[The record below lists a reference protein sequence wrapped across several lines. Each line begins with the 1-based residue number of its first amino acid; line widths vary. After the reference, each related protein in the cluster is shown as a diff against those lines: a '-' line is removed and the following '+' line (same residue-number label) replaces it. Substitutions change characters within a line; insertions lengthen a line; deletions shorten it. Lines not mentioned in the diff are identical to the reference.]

1 MLGTLVCFQTDTW
14 GLNNNCLIAMSHLT
28 LPLFFNLTF
37 QKVGAKFRP
46 GNCQRIVGQK
56 FGAIFEEA
64 ELVELVVR
72 EVEALGIDGALVLAA
87 EHVGYVRD
95 DAVGVAPISVHVVP
109 KATIYKEKR
118 RRIASVLNLIFI
130 SLFRQ

>member
-1 MLGTLVCFQTDTW
+1 MLGTLVGFQTDTW

-28 LPLFFNLTF
+28 LPLFFNFTF

-46 GNCQRIVGQK
+46 GHCQRIVGQK

-64 ELVELVVR
+64 ELVELAVR
-72 EVEALGIDGALVLAA
+72 EVEALGVDRALVLAA

-95 DAVGVAPISVHVVP
+95 DAVGVAPISVRVVP

-118 RRIASVLNLIFI
+118 RRTA
-130 SLFRQ
+130 LFFNIIYTS